1 MVDIKTQKAR
11 KQVIQPI
18 IVINPQPNHLEESIL
33 QNKELTTQAIIEP
46 TMTSNL
52 CMTTFSR
59 DEIGA
64 IEFEMFSSMI
74 KTDSIKNSCSYMESS
89 DR

>member
-1 MVDIKTQKAR
+1 MADIKNQNAR

-46 TMTSNL
+46 TMTGNT
-52 CMTTFSR
+52 TTFSR
-59 DEIGA
+59 DEIGI
-64 IEFEMFSSMI
+64 IEFELFSSMI
-74 KTDSIKNSCSYMESS
+74 KNDSIKDSCSCMESS